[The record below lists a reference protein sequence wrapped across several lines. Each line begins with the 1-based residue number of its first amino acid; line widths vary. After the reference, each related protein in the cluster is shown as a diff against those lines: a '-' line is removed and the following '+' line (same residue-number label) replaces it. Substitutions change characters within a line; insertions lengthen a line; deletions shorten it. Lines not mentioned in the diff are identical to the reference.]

1 MLPSKPLRR
10 SLLVSDGDATDFF
23 TRPISGIL
31 LVVFVLVAHLPPV
44 RSAITR
50 RRTAAAESRTKEL
63 V

>member
-31 LVVFVLVAHLPPV
+31 LVVYVLVALLPPV